1 MTVTTVPIQTQ
12 VLGVLRNYAAGATVL
27 FVAQTLGLAP
37 EIVASVLD
45 GLYTS
50 SKVECRRLGESIY
63 LYRLPKLW
71 N

>member
-1 MTVTTVPIQTQ
+1 VTVTTVPIQTQ

-37 EIVASVLD
+37 EVVAPGLES
-45 GLYTS
+45 LYTS
-50 SKVECRRLGESIY
+50 SKVECRRLGESICI
-63 LYRLPKLW
+63 YRLPKLW